1 MCKLIDFTN
10 QDQQENV
17 ENEFESEASDFE
29 IYSFENVND
38 NTFTLV

>member
-17 ENEFESEASDFE
+17 ENEFESEASDFK